1 MVSSALASSRL
12 TSSTNARAVLAMLVS
27 MFLAVLW
34 AALAVGAVLT
44 FVFPERSLATSTMS
58 GSSGS
63 SWGSAG
69 RTASVR

>member
-1 MVSSALASSRL
+1 MVSSALTSSPL
-12 TSSTNARAVLAMLVS
+12 TSSTNARAVVAMLVS

-44 FVFPERSLATSTMS
+44 VVFPERSLARSTMF

-63 SWGSAG
+63 SWASGG

>member
-1 MVSSALASSRL
+1 MVSSALTSSPL
-12 TSSTNARAVLAMLVS
+12 TSSTNARAVVAMLVS

-44 FVFPERSLATSTMS
+44 VVFPERSLATSTMF
-58 GSSGS
+58 SSGS
-63 SWGSAG
+63 SWASGG